1 MPFVR
6 ISLISPTIDHEQI
19 RNLQQGA
26 TELMAS
32 VMRKE
37 VAGIAVLVEHVD
49 RCGWSIAG
57 ASIAV
62 GAHVEATIGRGTN
75 TPDEKARFMSGMWR
89 LLRAELGFALREETY
104 LVIHE
109 IDTNAYGRGG
119 LTRAERDRR
128 RQTTDV

>member
-6 ISLISPTIDHEQI
+6 ISLFSPTIDQQQI
-19 RNLQQGA
+19 RSLQQGT

-37 VAGIAVLVEHVD
+37 VAGIAVLVEHIE

-57 ASIAV
+57 LPTDV
-62 GAHVEATIGRGTN
+62 GAHVEATIGKGTN
-75 TPDEKARFMSGMWR
+75 TADEKARFMSGMWR
-89 LLRAELGFALREETY
+89 LLRSELGAELREPTY
-104 LVIHE
+104 IVVHE
-109 IDTNAYGRGG
+109 IDPNAYGRGG

-128 RQTTDV
+128 RQAADV